1 MKIGEDKTIEKK
13 VIFSC
18 SRIKIVSST
27 IILVLKLAHKEYQR
41 NKFTF
46 SVKKDKECGFSGQK
60 QTNME
65 LHRSAHLGVCHK
77 MFFGVLQSPLW

>member
-1 MKIGEDKTIEKK
+1 MRPKPSKK

-18 SRIKIVSST
+18 SMIKIVSTT
-27 IILVLKLAHKEYQR
+27 IIVVLKLAHKEYQT

-46 SVKKDKECGFSGQK
+46 SVKKDEECVFSGQK

-65 LHRSAHLGVCHK
+65 LQRNAHLCVCH
-77 MFFGVLQSPLW
+77 

>member
-1 MKIGEDKTIEKK
+1 M
-13 VIFSC
+13 FSC
-18 SRIKIVSST
+18 SRIKIVSTT

-46 SVKKDKECGFSGQK
+46 SVKADEKCLFSGQK

-65 LHRSAHLGVCHK
+65 LHRSAHLGVRHE
-77 MFFGVLQSPLW
+77 MFFAVLHSPLW